1 MHCSELASRDQLTAE
16 PSLKATDVD
25 AALAFLEGSAWPS
38 APWLLFTA
46 TRHPTRPHNRYAC
59 PFINGPLEPTR

>member
-38 APWLLFTA
+38 APWLLFA
-46 TRHPTRPHNRYAC
+46 AISHSAN
-59 PFINGPLEPTR
+59 PLPSVC